1 MPDNQITWKDIER
14 AAMHDTTLQALV
26 AVVRGGADRRLIAA
40 VLELSKLEHERDGA
54 QPASGSEER
63 LVLALC
69 RILID
74 RVAESDA
81 RWWQFWR
88 PPSAQEPLRHE
99 ARLLLPKINAILS
112 GRVEETVDAASWNAM
127 TVETLGTSR
136 HLGESHREK

>member
-1 MPDNQITWKDIER
+1 MPDHQNTWKEIER

-26 AVVRGGADRRLIAA
+26 AVVRGDADRRLIAA

-63 LVLALC
+63 LVLELC

-74 RVAESDA
+74 RVAKSDA

-88 PPSAQEPLRHE
+88 PPPLRHE
-99 ARLLLPKINAILS
+99 ARLLLPKIDAILS
-112 GRVEETVDAASWNAM
+112 GRVAETVDAASWNAM
-127 TVETLGTSR
+127 TAETLRTLR
-136 HLGESHREK
+136 HPGESHREK

>member
-1 MPDNQITWKDIER
+1 MPDNQITWRDIER

-26 AVVRGGADRRLIAA
+26 AVVRGDADRRLIAA

-63 LVLALC
+63 LVLELC

-88 PPSAQEPLRHE
+88 PPSALRHE

-112 GRVEETVDAASWNAM
+112 GRVAETVEAL
-127 TVETLGTSR
+127 VHESR
-136 HLGESHREK
+136 GLRGP

>member
-1 MPDNQITWKDIER
+1 
-14 AAMHDTTLQALV
+14 MHDTTLQALV
-26 AVVRGGADRRLIAA
+26 AVVRGDADRRLIAA

-54 QPASGSEER
+54 QPASGSEEQ

-88 PPSAQEPLRHE
+88 PPSVPEPLRHG
-99 ARLLLPKINAILS
+99 ARLLLPKIDAILP
-112 GRVEETVDAASWNAM
+112 GPVAETVDAASWNAM
-127 TVETLGTSR
+127 TVETLGTLR